1 MGVIAFIMS
10 VVASG
15 FKNEEGEWSKE
26 ALALWSDKN
35 EESIKSWAD
44 GQRAE
49 YKNPDSEKGK
59 TLREKHA
66 KEEDLE
72 QMITDMRKKKIDQ
85 ALGIRAAKPHVYF
98 EMQIGDE
105 AAGKVVME
113 LRGDKVPKTAENF
126 RQLCTGEKGF
136 GYESSTFHRVIP
148 GFMCQGGDFTN
159 HNGTGGKSIYGEKF
173 ADENFIL
180 KHTGEGILSMANSG
194 PNTNGSQFFLCTA
207 QTAWLDGKHVVFGS
221 VIEGMDVVKA
231 VEGVGSSEGAT
242 SKKVMVSKSGE
253 IPLQEW

>member
-72 QMITDMRKKKIDQ
+72 QMITDMRKKKLTRLWEFVLQNRTYISRCR
-85 ALGIRAAKPHVYF
+85 LGMK
-98 EMQIGDE
+98 Q
-105 AAGKVVME
+105 
-113 LRGDKVPKTAENF
+113 
-126 RQLCTGEKGF
+126 
-136 GYESSTFHRVIP
+136 
-148 GFMCQGGDFTN
+148 
-159 HNGTGGKSIYGEKF
+159 
-173 ADENFIL
+173 
-180 KHTGEGILSMANSG
+180 
-194 PNTNGSQFFLCTA
+194 
-207 QTAWLDGKHVVFGS
+207 
-221 VIEGMDVVKA
+221 
-231 VEGVGSSEGAT
+231 
-242 SKKVMVSKSGE
+242 
-253 IPLQEW
+253 